1 MTYLGKGGQIPYLN
15 KETIVRNVEEVLEE
29 CWGDEFPV
37 DIEVICDDLGIAI
50 IPVTGLS
57 KLLFIDAY
65 ISSDFKTIY
74 VDEKEFE
81 KESPRYRFSVAHE
94 LGHFVLHK
102 KYYPRNVKNSKE
114 WLAISH
120 SIMNDYA
127 EFQANY
133 FAGSLL
139 VPEMELVRVL
149 NDAFGG
155 SFSKNYWNAS
165 INEKW
170 KILGKIRKHFNVSDE
185 VIARRIIDAFP
196 GVGEK

>member
-1 MTYLGKGGQIPYLN
+1 M
-15 KETIVRNVEEVLEE
+15 
-29 CWGDEFPV
+29 
-37 DIEVICDDLGIAI
+37 
-50 IPVTGLS
+50 
-57 KLLFIDAY
+57 
-65 ISSDFKTIY
+65 
-74 VDEKEFE
+74 
-81 KESPRYRFSVAHE
+81 
-94 LGHFVLHK
+94 LHR
-102 KYYPRNVKNSKE
+102 KYYPTDVKNSKE

-165 INEKW
+165 ISEKW

-185 VIARRIIDAFP
+185 VIARRIRDAFP
-196 GVGEK
+196 GVGER